1 MRKTIMKKIIYM
13 VDRHLAVKVTFIK
26 DLLTFSDN
34 DDILMR

>member
-1 MRKTIMKKIIYM
+1 MKKIIYM
-13 VDRHLAVKVTFIK
+13 VDRYLAVKVTFIK